1 MNKSA
6 RFDLSFSCRP
16 FLLRKSSTFPNSAFT
31 KSHLFHTL
39 FMYNIEELRIRLLS
53 ELKEIAE
60 ELKVK
65 NFKTLKKDELVYAI
79 LDQQAITPEQAL
91 PKKKPSAVETPS
103 TEAEKPAE
111 TPAPVILPKVED
123 PAEFKPKFRRQNV
136 TEIPTTPEPEKA
148 VTEEAV
154 TPAEPKPAKPEWKQK
169 REERPNLEKR
179 EPRPAPERKEPQPES
194 QESSVA
200 EEPKTFR
207 PRRRAFEEVEI
218 SGNTAETPES
228 SNPAPVLPPRQ
239 EGEIELPR
247 RKNFR
252 NPDELMAPAAETV
265 HNPNRKKPF
274 VSPRE
279 FDGVIDNEG
288 VLEMMQ
294 EGYGFL
300 RSLDYN
306 YLASPDDIYV
316 SPSQVK
322 LFGLKTGD
330 HIKGSIRPPKEGEKY
345 FALLKI
351 ATVNGKTTDEIRD
364 RVPFEY
370 LTPLFPEE
378 RLNLSTKADGYS
390 TRILDL
396 FAPIGKG
403 QRGMIVAQPKTGKT
417 VLLQQIANAITK
429 NHPEVHLMILL
440 IDERPEEV
448 TDMARSVNAEV
459 ISSTFD
465 ETADRH
471 VKVSNIVLEKA
482 KRMVEV
488 GHDVVILLDSIT
500 RLARA
505 HNTVVPSSGK
515 ILSGGVD
522 ANALHKPKRF
532 FGAARNVE
540 NGGSLTIIAT
550 ALVETGSKMD
560 EVIFEEFKGTGN
572 MELAL
577 DRKLA
582 NRRIYPAIDVLGSGT
597 RREDLLMDKE
607 EMQRVWILRKLMS
620 DMNSQESMEF
630 LLNRMKGT
638 RDNAEFLIS
647 MNG

>member
-1 MNKSA
+1 
-6 RFDLSFSCRP
+6 
-16 FLLRKSSTFPNSAFT
+16 
-31 KSHLFHTL
+31 
-39 FMYNIEELRIRLLS
+39 MYNIEELRIRLLS

-60 ELKVK
+60 ELGVK
-65 NFKTLKKDELVYAI
+65 NSKSLKKDELVYAI
-79 LDQQAITPEQAL
+79 LDQQAIIPEQAL
-91 PKKKPSAVETPS
+91 PKKKPSIVENGTAEEEKIESPTGPS
-103 TEAEKPAE
+103 QEAPEEP
-111 TPAPVILPKVED
+111 T
-123 PAEFKPKFRRQNV
+123 EFKPKFRRQNV
-136 TEIPTTPEPEKA
+136 NEIPELSPL
-148 VTEEAV
+148 
-154 TPAEPKPAKPEWKQK
+154 PAKE
-169 REERPNLEKR
+169 EERPSIPTEEKSPKPFVKPVK
-179 EPRPAPERKEPQPES
+179 EFTPRPERRAPLS
-194 QESSVA
+194 DSS
-200 EEPKTFR
+200 EEPKSFK
-207 PRRRAFEEVEI
+207 PRRRVIEVEVPKENGGNEPLPTSQEGANQDREEV
-218 SGNTAETPES
+218 
-228 SNPAPVLPPRQ
+228 Q
-239 EGEIELPR
+239 LPR
-247 RKNFR
+247 RKNF
-252 NPDELMAPAAETV
+252 NSPEEATSSTGEML
-265 HNPNRKKPF
+265 PNNARKKPF
-274 VSPRE
+274 ISPRE
-279 FDGVIDNEG
+279 FDGVIENEG
-288 VLEMMQ
+288 VLEIVQ
-294 EGYGFL
+294 DGYAFL

-316 SPSQVK
+316 SPSQIK
-322 LFGLKTGD
+322 HFGLKTGD
-330 HIKGSIRPPKEGEKY
+330 HIKGTIRPPKEGEKY

-351 ATVNGKTTDEIRD
+351 NTVNGKTTDEIRD

-378 RLNLSTKADGYS
+378 RLNLSTKTDGYS

-417 VLLQQIANAITK
+417 VLLQQIANAITV

-465 ETADRH
+465 EQAERH
-471 VKVSNIVLEKA
+471 VKVANIVLEKA

-582 NRRIYPAIDVLGSGT
+582 NRRIYPAIDVLSSGT

-620 DMNSQESMEF
+620 DMTSQESMEF
-630 LLNRMKGT
+630 LLQRMKGT